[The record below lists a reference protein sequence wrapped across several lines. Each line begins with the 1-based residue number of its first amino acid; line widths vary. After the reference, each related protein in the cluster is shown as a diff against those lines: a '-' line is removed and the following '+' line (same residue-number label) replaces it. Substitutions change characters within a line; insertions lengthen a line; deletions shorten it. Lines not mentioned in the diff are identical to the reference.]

1 MAIVT
6 FAEKVRRREVRQR
19 RKANMKKNIRLS
31 SSQKGSRYSLVI
43 QTVGWTM
50 NRAECSRI
58 ERLVKAHLK
67 STFGYTRNAVKES

>member
-1 MAIVT
+1 MTIVT
-6 FAEKVRRREVRQR
+6 IGEKLRRREVRQR

-50 NRAECSRI
+50 SRAECVRI
-58 ERLVKAHLK
+58 ERMVKAHLK
-67 STFGYTRNAVKES
+67 STFGYKRNAVKES

>member
-6 FAEKVRRREVRQR
+6 FAEKVRRRDVRQR

-31 SSQKGSRYSLVI
+31 SFQRGSRYSLSI
-43 QTVGWTM
+43 ETLGWTM
-50 NRAECSRI
+50 NRAECVRI

-67 STFGYTRNAVKES
+67 TTFGYKRNAVKES